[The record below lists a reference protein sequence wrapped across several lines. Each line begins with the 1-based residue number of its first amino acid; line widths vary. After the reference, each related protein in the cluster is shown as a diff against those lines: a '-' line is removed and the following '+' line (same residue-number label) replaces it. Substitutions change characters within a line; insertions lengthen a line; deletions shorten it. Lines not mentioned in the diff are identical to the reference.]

1 MGMKDGEQTSSYS
14 ININNKKYSF
24 ACTDGEEHVRSI
36 ESKLDK
42 TIKTVSGAEPAPVLS
57 DYAIKM
63 ALLLADE
70 IVSSQ
75 NSNQILLNEIEQKVA
90 PMIDQLNNALGLD

>member
-1 MGMKDGEQTSSYS
+1 MGMKDGEQTNSYS

-24 ACTDGEEHVRSI
+24 ACTDGEEHVKSI
-36 ESKLDK
+36 ESKLDN
-42 TIKTVSGAEPAPVLS
+42 TIKAVSGDDPAPVLS

-70 IVSSQ
+70 VVAKQ
-75 NSNQILLNEIEQKVA
+75 KNNQILLSEIEQKVA
-90 PMIDQLNNALGLD
+90 PMIDELNSALELD